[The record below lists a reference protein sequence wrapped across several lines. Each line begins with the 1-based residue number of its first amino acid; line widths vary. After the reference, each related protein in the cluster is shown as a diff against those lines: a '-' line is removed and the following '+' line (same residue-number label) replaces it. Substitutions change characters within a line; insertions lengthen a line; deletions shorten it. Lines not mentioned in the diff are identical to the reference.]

1 MLCRMTNET
10 GPKNVEKIKW
20 KESIS
25 YKDRVADTLI
35 QLNPELFW
43 NRIAILD
50 DLAKNHV
57 KVEEDVEMMWYKWK
71 RFHIDLPAVGDFKW
85 FKFDWFVSDNMLKR
99 EDFMNNNVRKKL
111 HSKNVVYKILRAMNK
126 YMKTMGVK
134 TDWDV
139 DYKREMGRYCYDCI
153 AWDDR
158 TYFTGLDYP
167 YWVIDDEFK
176 SFPVVDIWDCDDEC
190 WFHSFGSAKL
200 LLKLSD

>member
-1 MLCRMTNET
+1 MANET

-85 FKFDWFVSDNMLKR
+85 FKFDWFVSDNMFKY
-99 EDFMNNNVRKKL
+99 EDFMNNQEIRKKL
-111 HSKNVVYKILRAMNK
+111 YPKKVVYKILRAMNK
-126 YMKTMGVK
+126 YMETMGVK

-139 DYKREMGRYCYDCI
+139 DYKREMRYNYYDCI

-158 TYFTGLDYP
+158 IYFTGLDYL
-167 YWVIDDEFK
+167 YWLIDDKFK
-176 SFPVVDIWDCDDEC
+176 SFPVVCVWDCDDEC
-190 WFHSFGSAKL
+190 SIYTGGDSAKL